1 MERSGR
7 VISAE
12 TEACQFTETADA
24 GQILLMGTSKI
35 AGMPNRDVDSEN
47 TYESKGEQT
56 RIIRRRFLGNRRMV
70 AIFRALC
77 PTRNN
82 FLR

>member
-24 GQILLMGTSKI
+24 GQILLMSDEEQLLEVRQRFDEADRGYQPRRAPHSRL
-35 AGMPNRDVDSEN
+35 AFQGQRVFSSGDS
-47 TYESKGEQT
+47 
-56 RIIRRRFLGNRRMV
+56 R
-70 AIFRALC
+70 
-77 PTRNN
+77 
-82 FLR
+82 